1 MRYEIRI
8 KLSYHYP
15 VPATAGRH
23 LLRLMPVG
31 LPGVQH
37 LEQARLTVRPD
48 PVEWREG
55 VDFFGNRTDDIAL
68 DKPHAESVFRMT
80 ARVERLVQSQ
90 QIDLSPAPE
99 GLLPEISA
107 QQSLAADS
115 PHHFLGNSTRI
126 QIHPAMTT
134 YGQKAARGVQSV
146 LELFH
151 ALGRAIHDDF
161 EFDPN
166 ATEVDT
172 PAIEAF
178 ERRKGVC
185 QDYSHVM
192 ISCLRGLGIPAG
204 YVSGFLRT
212 VPPEGQARLEGADAM
227 HAWVRAWCGERMG
240 WVEYDPTNALE
251 VANDHVVIGYGRDY
265 SDVAP
270 VKGVMRLAGGQR
282 TTQAVDVIPL
292 ETG

>member
-1 MRYEIRI
+1 MLYEIRMAI
-8 KLSYHYP
+8 TYHYP
-15 VPATAGRH
+15 VAASTGRH
-23 LLRLMPVG
+23 LLRLMPAEV
-31 LPGVQH
+31 PGVQ
-37 LEQARLTVRPD
+37 RLDAGRVVVNPD
-48 PVEWREG
+48 PVEWHEG
-55 VDFFGNRTDDIAL
+55 VDFFGNRTVEVAIDR
-68 DKPHAESVFRMT
+68 PHSESVFEMT
-80 ARVERLVQSQ
+80 SRVERTAYGKS
-90 QIDLSPAPE
+90 IDISPRPSDLAR
-99 GLLPEISA
+99 EIAA
-107 QQSLAADS
+107 QGAMGAEA
-115 PHHFLGNSTRI
+115 PHHCLGPSPRI
-126 QIHPAMTT
+126 TAHPAMTT
-134 YGQKAARGVQSV
+134 YGARAAREAETV
-146 LELFH
+146 LEVFH
-151 ALGRAIHDDF
+151 RLGRQIHEDF
-161 EFDPN
+161 EFDPE

-172 PAIEAF
+172 PALEAF

-192 ISCLRGLGIPAG
+192 ISCLRGMGIPAG

-270 VKGVMRLAGGQR
+270 VKGVMRLSGGQQ

-292 ETG
+292 DTE